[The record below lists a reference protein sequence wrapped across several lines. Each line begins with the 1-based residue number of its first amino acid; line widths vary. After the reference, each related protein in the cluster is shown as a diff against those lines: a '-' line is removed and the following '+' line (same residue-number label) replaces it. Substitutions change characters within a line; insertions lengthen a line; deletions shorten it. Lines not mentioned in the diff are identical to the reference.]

1 MNQPVD
7 FLKVLDTYK
16 PLVWNQIKPYLSD
29 LVNYPDFC
37 KPGLKYQP
45 LVNFNQKIISDYPVR
60 QGKYV
65 RPTLVLL
72 TASAMGYPIKKALLT
87 AAAMQVSEDWILIH
101 DDLEDD
107 SLQRRGQPALHH
119 QIGKELAV
127 NAGDGLHILMWKI
140 LSDNQKIIGPSL
152 SYQIQ
157 QEFYNMLSRTVL
169 GQTAEI
175 KWTQENNLDL
185 TEKDVLFILESK
197 TAYYTIAGPIRLGA
211 ILAGATPTQLDKI
224 FQFGKYLGF
233 CFQIQDDLLDLTSDF
248 AGHKKQTGNDI
259 YEGKRTIMLVHLL
272 KHANSEDKKKVI
284 SFLSKTRSQ
293 KTAGEVSFVISKMGE
308 YGSLDYSRKLIKK
321 YANLALDYFQTEL
334 NFLSKNPA
342 HQQLLSF
349 IDFLQNRQY

>member
-7 FLKVLDTYK
+7 FLNTLSIYR
-16 PLVWNQIKPYLSD
+16 PQVWQIIKPYLDD
-29 LVNYPDFC
+29 LVNFPSFC
-37 KPGLKYQP
+37 KPAPKYQP
-45 LVNFNQKIISDYPVR
+45 LVNFNKSIISDYPHR

-72 TASAMGYPIKKALLT
+72 TASSIGFPVSKALLT

-107 SLQRRGQPALHH
+107 SEQRRGQPALHH

-140 LSDNQKIIGPSL
+140 LSDNQKIVGPSL

-157 QEFYNMLSRTVL
+157 QEFFTMLSRTVL

-175 KWTQENNLDL
+175 KWTQENNLRL
-185 TEKDVLFILESK
+185 TDKDILFILESK
-197 TAYYTIAGPIRLGA
+197 TAYYTIAGPMRLGA
-211 ILAGATPTQLDKI
+211 ILADATPAQLNKI
-224 FQFGKYLGF
+224 FQFGKYLGY

-248 AGHKKQTGNDI
+248 AGHKKQVGNDI
-259 YEGKRTIMLVHLL
+259 YEGKRTVMLVHLL
-272 KHANSEDKKKVI
+272 KHANTINKKKII
-284 SFLSKTRSQ
+284 SILSKSRSQ
-293 KTAGEVSFVISKMGE
+293 KTADEVTFVISKMGE

-321 YANLALDYFQTEL
+321 YADLAKKYFISEL
-334 NFLSKNPA
+334 NFLSANPA
-342 HQQLLSF
+342 RQQLLSF